1 MRTPGT
7 THPLPPDRRSQSG
20 SGRLRSLVAVL
31 CAALAVV
38 ASACGTAPAPAAART
53 STAAALPPGGV
64 PGVRVPTLVWTDAG
78 DGYQQAT
85 AQVPYDYARPR
96 GRTLGLHLVRLPAT
110 DPAHRIGS
118 LFVNF
123 GGPGAPAASV
133 VRAGGRDL
141 FPPEVLARYDLVGVD
156 LRGTGESRPVR
167 CFDDP
172 AQLQALPYV
181 TGPSFPT
188 TPAEKAEATAQA
200 HRLAEACRA
209 RNGDLLDHVGTL
221 PAARDLD
228 VLRAALGDSRI
239 NLVGYSYGTF
249 LGQVVANVFPDRVGA
264 LVLDGVVTPDWAG
277 GRAGS
282 INWLRDHSDQAGAD
296 TLREFFRLCAQA
308 GPHNCAL
315 AAARDPQRAFAALAA
330 RLRAEPLVVTVA
342 GRPAQQIGYDELVRS
357 TFSSFGIY
365 TPALWPVLAEL
376 LHAAFIRDTDTVA
389 GILTDLAQFTPPGM
403 EDYPTADTAIACADT
418 DNPADPQRYGQLGEQ
433 RDRTVAPYAGS
444 SWAYLALPCA
454 FWTGRSTER
463 HTGPWNATTS
473 NPVLLVS
480 TRHDPATPYRN
491 AVEVHDLLA
500 HSALLTVDGVGHGA
514 IGSSSCATQVTAR
527 YLLTGAVPP
536 PGTVCAQDMAPFNP
550 PPA

>member
-1 MRTPGT
+1 
-7 THPLPPDRRSQSG
+7 
-20 SGRLRSLVAVL
+20 VAVL
-31 CAALAVV
+31 CAALAML
-38 ASACGTAPAPAAART
+38 ASACGAAPVPAAAHR
-53 STAAALPPGGV
+53 STAADLPTGGV
-64 PGVRVPTLVWTDAG
+64 PGVRVPTIEWADAG

-85 AQVPYDYARPR
+85 ALVPYDYARPR
-96 GRTLGLHLVRLPAT
+96 GRTLGLHLVRLPAS

-123 GGPGAPAASV
+123 GGPGAPAAAL
-133 VRAGGRDL
+133 VRAGGRDM

-156 LRGTGESRPVR
+156 VRGTGESRPVR

-172 AQLQALPYV
+172 AQLQALPYA

-188 TPAEKAEATAQA
+188 TRAEEAEATAQA
-200 HRLAEACRA
+200 RRLAAACRA

-228 VLRAALGDSRI
+228 VLRAALGDPRI

-264 LVLDGVVTPDWAG
+264 LVLDGVVTPAWAG
-277 GRAGS
+277 GRAAS
-282 INWLRDHSDQAGAD
+282 ISWLRDHSDQASAD

-308 GPHNCAL
+308 GPQKCAL
-315 AAARDPQRAFAALAA
+315 AADGDPQQAFAALAE
-330 RLRAEPLVVTVA
+330 RLRTDPLVVTVA
-342 GRPAQQIGYDELVRS
+342 GRPPQQIGYDELVRF

-365 TPALWPVLAEL
+365 TPPLWPVLAEL
-376 LHAAFIRDTDTVA
+376 LHAASTRDTDTVA
-389 GILTDLAQFTPPGM
+389 GILSDLAQFMPPGM
-403 EDYPTADTAIACADT
+403 EDYPTADVAIACADT
-418 DNPADPQRYGQLGEQ
+418 DNPADPQRYGQLGRQ

-454 FWTGRSTER
+454 SWTGRSTER

-514 IGSSSCATQVTAR
+514 IESSSCAKQVTAQ

-536 PGTVCAQDMAPFNP
+536 PGTVCGQDRAPFDQ